1 MLLATSVFNSMVDED
16 LFPDFSAVIH
26 GNQAACQTS
35 ITCANSTGT
44 QTAVSKVINL
54 GLAAGHKRIVHE
66 QKGGG
71 RKVCADFRPG
81 RYRTCRQ
88 PRSEELTNS
97 EHP

>member
-66 QKGGG
+66 QREAAAKSAQTSV
-71 RKVCADFRPG
+71 RVDIARAVNPAQK
-81 RYRTCRQ
+81 
-88 PRSEELTNS
+88 S
-97 EHP
+97 

>member
-54 GLAAGHKRIVHE
+54 GLASGHKRIVHE
-66 QKGGG
+66 QREAAAKSAQTSV
-71 RKVCADFRPG
+71 RVDIARAVNPAQK
-81 RYRTCRQ
+81 
-88 PRSEELTNS
+88 S
-97 EHP
+97 

>member
-66 QKGGG
+66 QRGAAAKSAQTSV
-71 RKVCADFRPG
+71 RVDIARAVNPAQK
-81 RYRTCRQ
+81 
-88 PRSEELTNS
+88 S
-97 EHP
+97 